1 VTPRAALVALA
12 LALVLAGCGGDDED
26 PADEAQRPPAATE
39 PAPTGTEP
47 APTGTEEAETEAEPE
62 PEPTE
67 TSPQPGPPESPEDLP
82 GGAGDEE
89 PARSLAL
96 FSGEDGRIAP
106 RTIRVPAYISIRV
119 ELSSEDGQEYGLMF
133 EGETI
138 RVSGG
143 LASVSTTIDGL
154 RPGESVVGTPT
165 GPGNRVRI
173 EATAEPGP

>member
-1 VTPRAALVALA
+1 MLA
-12 LALVLAGCGGDDED
+12 VGLVLAGSGCGGDDEEQ
-26 PADEAQRPPAATE
+26 PTTSAPETQTKETE
-39 PAPTGTEP
+39 PAPTSPETQP
-47 APTGTEEAETEAEPE
+47 EETQPK

-67 TSPQPGPPESPEDLP
+67 TEKPPETSPEEAP

-96 FSGEDGRIAP
+96 FTGAGGKITP
-106 RTIRVPAYISIRV
+106 PVVRVPSFISIRV
-119 ELSSEDGQEYGLMF
+119 ELRSTDGLSYALRFG
-133 EGETI
+133 GETI

-154 RPGESVVGTPT
+154 RPGAAVVGIPV
-165 GPGNRVRI
+165 GPGSRVRI